1 MSRSRPGPRQPR
13 LHPRQMSSHTM
24 RRGRESTVDHRA
36 WTSAQVRS
44 RKRLT
49 ALVGVLLFLA
59 AFSASSNVLWAG
71 CPGGDR
77 RVATTSTSGEGPPG
91 GGRKSGAKQEAGRM
105 ERRRPPHEAEA
116 VASGAGKREGGYR
129 VRRRRY
135 GLGKARGGLARRS
148 SREAGDETQG
158 SGHEST
164 CPSAGT
170 GERGRRRRRGRQ
182 RGRRGARARLLGAA
196 RPDRHCGVLRHG
208 LVRDVVPSGPVRH
221 ARLPSRGHGAR
232 TYAAAALA
240 IRLHHRPISAQLGA
254 SGPEPVRSN
263 GYYRKELA
271 AYMLRGGAP
280 ADWRRIDR
288 GQGRSDVSLEGVLR
302 RDKI

>member
-135 GLGKARGGLARRS
+135 GLGKARGGLANADRPRCRMSDKSQQRS
-148 SREAGDETQG
+148 RAEVQ
-158 SGHEST
+158 
-164 CPSAGT
+164 
-170 GERGRRRRRGRQ
+170 GRQ
-182 RGRRGARARLLGAA
+182 KRIELPPKEERA
-196 RPDRHCGVLRHG
+196 
-208 LVRDVVPSGPVRH
+208 
-221 ARLPSRGHGAR
+221 
-232 TYAAAALA
+232 
-240 IRLHHRPISAQLGA
+240 
-254 SGPEPVRSN
+254 
-263 GYYRKELA
+263 
-271 AYMLRGGAP
+271 
-280 ADWRRIDR
+280 
-288 GQGRSDVSLEGVLR
+288 
-302 RDKI
+302 